1 MIKEEPVSTGVGSV
15 EYPID
20 DWIEGGVGKHKSDA
34 HVLGDFGGVVEVE
47 DEQELTKNNSDNI
60 SGPCDDK
67 HHREAQNKFSE
78 SLLAVRHEAESRSVL
93 GEGASPNA

>member
-47 DEQELTKNNSDNI
+47 DEQELTKNNSDLEKQKFNI
-60 SGPCDDK
+60 EDK
-67 HHREAQNKFSE
+67 
-78 SLLAVRHEAESRSVL
+78 
-93 GEGASPNA
+93 